1 MKINME
7 RIERPI
13 DEVLKLLREVA
24 REQKRLWLEI
34 QTIKSKI
41 MLIEEKVGKKEE
53 VSKGWIFS

>member
-1 MKINME
+1 ME

-41 MLIEEKVGKKEE
+41 MLIDEKVGKKEE